1 MASYL
6 INWEVQ
12 LMTVDIKDVL
22 DTTLINLELKA
33 TTKNEVIEALA
44 RMLFEKGVISNLE
57 TFIKDVYIREGEG
70 ITGLGNNVAIP
81 HGKSEGVRIPS
92 VAIGRT
98 ENYIDWESYDDKPVR
113 LFFLFAVP
121 DGKEGAKDHLKLLS
135 QVAANLANDDRLNE
149 LKEINSKDSFINVLL
164 QA

>member
-1 MASYL
+1 
-6 INWEVQ
+6 
-12 LMTVDIKDVL
+12 MTVDIKDIL
-22 DTTLINLELKA
+22 DRKLINLELKA
-33 TTKNEVIEALA
+33 TNKNEVIEALA
-44 RMLFEKGVISNLE
+44 KMLSEKGTISDLE
-57 TFIKDVYIREGEG
+57 TFIKDVYLREGEG

-121 DGKEGAKDHLKLLS
+121 DGNEGAEDHLRLLS
-135 QVAANLANDDRLNE
+135 QVAAKLADDDILTR
-149 LKEINSKDSFINVLL
+149 LKEIRNEDTFINILL
-164 QA
+164 SS